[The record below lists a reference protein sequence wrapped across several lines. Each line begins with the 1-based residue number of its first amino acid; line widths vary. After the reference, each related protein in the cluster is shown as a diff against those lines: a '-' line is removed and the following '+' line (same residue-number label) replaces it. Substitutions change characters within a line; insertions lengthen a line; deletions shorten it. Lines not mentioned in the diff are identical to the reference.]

1 MLGVMTD
8 LITVIRSA
16 QARDDRPAGFRR
28 AGRPEGRAPRPVTAP
43 RALLAIVLTGQ
54 FMAVL
59 DASVVNVA
67 APAIHA
73 ELHASGAGLQ
83 LVIAG
88 YVITYAVLLVT
99 GARLGDIVGHRRM
112 FLAGLAAFTLA
123 SLGCGLATSTAMLVA
138 LRFIQGA
145 GAAAMIPQVLS
156 LIQRTFTG
164 TSRAGAM
171 RLYAAVIAGG
181 AVAGQV
187 AGGLLVTANL
197 FGSGWRAV
205 FLVNVPIGVA
215 LLATGARMLPHG
227 AADRRRGL
235 DPAGL
240 ALLTPAAVA
249 LVLPLVLGQSG
260 HWPVWGWICLAGSV
274 LLFGLFAVAE
284 RRLEARGGSPLIPGR
299 VLSLPG
305 VAMGVAALFVTMA
318 VFGGFFFAL
327 ALHLQ
332 GGLGDTP
339 LRAGLIFAP
348 SAATF
353 ALVSLNWQRLPRRL
367 HGALII
373 AGFAAYAAGLLCMAA
388 LLHGGGTGGVLL
400 YLALG
405 LTGAGMAAAFSPL
418 MTAVL
423 MRVPVAD
430 AADATGVVVTVN
442 QLAIV
447 IGVAT
452 FGTLYLNQAGP
463 LPSGGRYGPAE
474 HAAFTL
480 ASAHAVAVTFSALA
494 AVALA
499 GGILA
504 LIRALAARPARPA
517 RSTLGGPPLA
527 APAPVV
533 AATPAAAD
541 QPAAGGRLT
550 ANPAGKVGG
559 SWRGDLEDQGLR
571 CGDRGPDSCD
581 HGT

>member
-1 MLGVMTD
+1 MLRGMTD
-8 LITVIRSA
+8 LTTVARGP
-16 QARDDRPAGFRR
+16 ARDDRRAGFRR
-28 AGRPEGRAPRPVTAP
+28 AGRPGGRPPRGVTAP

-73 ELHASGAGLQ
+73 DLHASGAGLQ

-112 FLAGLAAFTLA
+112 FLAGLALFTLA
-123 SLGCGLATSTAMLVA
+123 SLGCGLAASTAMLVA

-181 AVAGQV
+181 AVAGQI

-227 AADRRRGL
+227 AADRGRGL

-249 LVLPLVLGQSG
+249 LVLPLVLGQPE
-260 HWPVWGWICLAGSV
+260 HWPVWGWICLGASA
-274 LLFGLFAVAE
+274 LLFGLFAVVE
-284 RRLEARGGSPLIPGR
+284 RRVAARGGSPLIPGR

-305 VAMGVAALFVTMA
+305 VTMGVAALFVTMA

-373 AGFAAYAAGLLCMAA
+373 AGFAAYAAGLLWMAA
-388 LLHGGGTGGVLL
+388 LLHGGGTGGVAL

-452 FGTLYLNQAGP
+452 FGTLYLNRAGA
-463 LPSGGRYGPAE
+463 LPASPAE

-480 ASAHAVAVTFSALA
+480 VSAHAVAVTFAALA
-494 AVALA
+494 AAALA
-499 GGILA
+499 GGV
-504 LIRALAARPARPA
+504 LAAGPGPGRPPVTDARDGRRRARGGQCSGGRQPGGRGSGWHPRRVATRPA
-517 RSTLGGPPLA
+517 
-527 APAPVV
+527 
-533 AATPAAAD
+533 
-541 QPAAGGRLT
+541 
-550 ANPAGKVGG
+550 
-559 SWRGDLEDQGLR
+559 
-571 CGDRGPDSCD
+571 
-581 HGT
+581 

>member
-1 MLGVMTD
+1 MPPGPGC
-8 LITVIRSA
+8 SSSS
-16 QARDDRPAGFRR
+16 PA
-28 AGRPEGRAPRPVTAP
+28 
-43 RALLAIVLTGQ
+43 
-54 FMAVL
+54 
-59 DASVVNVA
+59 
-67 APAIHA
+67 
-73 ELHASGAGLQ
+73 
-83 LVIAG
+83 

-112 FLAGLAAFTLA
+112 FLAGLALFTLA

-181 AVAGQV
+181 AVAGQI
-187 AGGLLVTANL
+187 AGGLLVTADL

-227 AADRRRGL
+227 AGDRRRGL
-235 DPAGL
+235 DLAGL
-240 ALLTPAAVA
+240 VLLTPAALA
-249 LVLPLVLGQSG
+249 LVLPLVLGQSE
-260 HWPVWGWICLAGSV
+260 HWPVWGWICLAASA
-274 LLFGLFAVAE
+274 LLFGLFAVVE
-284 RRLEARGGSPLIPGR
+284 RRVAARGGSPLIPGR

-305 VAMGVAALFVTMA
+305 VTLGVAGLFVTMA

-353 ALVSLNWQRLPRRL
+353 ALVSLNWQRLPRQL
-367 HGALII
+367 HGVLII
-373 AGFAAYAAGLLCMAA
+373 AGFAAYAAGLLGMAA
-388 LLHGGGTGGVLL
+388 LLHGGGTGGVAL

-452 FGTLYLNQAGP
+452 FGTLYLNLAGP
-463 LPSGGRYGPAE
+463 LPGSPAE

-480 ASAHAVAVTFSALA
+480 VSAHAVAVTFTALA
-494 AVALA
+494 AAALA
-499 GGILA
+499 GGVLA
-504 LIRALAARPARPA
+504 LVRALAARPPRSRGDARP
-517 RSTLGGPPLA
+517 RRCPGRLA
-527 APAPVV
+527 V
-533 AATPAAAD
+533 TM
-541 QPAAGGRLT
+541 AAGGLSRMRCRRRPGLGHDCMRT
-550 ANPAGKVGG
+550 QICLIGPGG
-559 SWRGDLEDQGLR
+559 YSARRGLR
-571 CGDRGPDSCD
+571 AEM
-581 HGT
+581 

>member
-1 MLGVMTD
+1 MLGGMTD
-8 LITVIRSA
+8 LTTVTRDHVPAGRRS
-16 QARDDRPAGFRR
+16 GFRR
-28 AGRPEGRAPRPVTAP
+28 AAGRPDGRAPGRLTAP

-73 ELHASGAGLQ
+73 DLHASGAGLQ

-99 GARLGDIVGHRRM
+99 GARLGDIVGHRRL
-112 FLAGLAAFTLA
+112 FLAGLALFTLA
-123 SLGCGLATSTAMLVA
+123 SLGCGLATSTGMLIV

-181 AVAGQV
+181 AVAGQIV
-187 AGGLLVTANL
+187 GGLLVTANL

-205 FLVNVPIGVA
+205 FLINVPIGVA
-215 LLATGARMLPHG
+215 LLATGARLLPHG
-227 AADRRRGL
+227 ARDRGRGL

-249 LVLPLVLGQSG
+249 LVLPLVLGQPE
-260 HWPVWGWICLAGSV
+260 HWPVWGWICLAASAV
-274 LLFGLFAVAE
+274 LFGLFAIVE
-284 RRLEARGGSPLIPGR
+284 RRVEARGGSPLIPGR

-305 VAMGVAALFVTMA
+305 VTMGVAALFVTMA

-353 ALVSLNWQRLPRRL
+353 ALVSLNWQRLPRQW

-373 AGFAAYAAGLLCMAA
+373 AGFAAYAAGLLCVAG

-400 YLALG
+400 YLALA

-442 QLAIV
+442 QLALV

-452 FGTLYLNQAGP
+452 FGTLYLNQAGQ
-463 LPSGGRYGPAE
+463 LPSSAAE

-480 ASAHAVAVTFSALA
+480 VSAHAVSVTFVVLAAA
-494 AVALA
+494 AVA
-499 GGILA
+499 GGVLA
-504 LIRALAARPARPA
+504 LARMLAARPA
-517 RSTLGGPPLA
+517 
-527 APAPVV
+527 PAPVTAVPAV
-533 AATPAAAD
+533 AASVPAGASPAAAD
-541 QPAAGGRLT
+541 PGGARD
-550 ANPAGKVGG
+550 A
-559 SWRGDLEDQGLR
+559 
-571 CGDRGPDSCD
+571 
-581 HGT
+581 

>member
-1 MLGVMTD
+1 MLAGMTD
-8 LITVIRSA
+8 LTTVIR
-16 QARDDRPAGFRR
+16 DHVPAGRR
-28 AGRPEGRAPRPVTAP
+28 SGSRRAAGRPEGRAPGRLTAP

-73 ELHASGAGLQ
+73 DLHASGAGLQ

-112 FLAGLAAFTLA
+112 FLAGLGLFTLA
-123 SLGCGLATSTAMLVA
+123 SLGCGLATSTGMLIA

-181 AVAGQV
+181 AVAGQIV
-187 AGGLLVTANL
+187 GGLLVTANL

-205 FLVNVPIGVA
+205 FLINVPIGVA
-215 LLATGARMLPHG
+215 LLATGGRLLPRG
-227 AADRRRGL
+227 AGDRGRGL

-249 LVLPLVLGQSG
+249 LVLPLVLGQPE
-260 HWPVWGWICLAGSV
+260 HWPVWGWICLAASAV
-274 LLFGLFAVAE
+274 LFGLCAIVE
-284 RRLEARGGSPLIPGR
+284 RRVEARGGSPLIPGR

-305 VAMGVAALFVTMA
+305 VTLGVAALFVTMA

-353 ALVSLNWQRLPRRL
+353 ALVSLNWQRLPRQW

-373 AGFAAYAAGLLCMAA
+373 AGFAAYAAGLLCAA
-388 LLHGGGTGGVLL
+388 GLLHGGGSGGVLL
-400 YLALG
+400 YLALA

-463 LPSGGRYGPAE
+463 LPAPAE

-480 ASAHAVAVTFSALA
+480 VSAHAVSVTFVFLAAA
-494 AVALA
+494 AVA
-499 GGILA
+499 GGVLA
-504 LIRALAARPARPA
+504 LARALAARPAR
-517 RSTLGGPPLA
+517 
-527 APAPVV
+527 APVTAV
-533 AATPAAAD
+533 PAAAD
-541 QPAAGGRLT
+541 SVPVGASPAAADPGGARD
-550 ANPAGKVGG
+550 A
-559 SWRGDLEDQGLR
+559 
-571 CGDRGPDSCD
+571 
-581 HGT
+581 

>member
-1 MLGVMTD
+1 MLGGMTD
-8 LITVIRSA
+8 LTTVTRGA
-16 QARDDRPAGFRR
+16 QARDDRRIGLRR
-28 AGRPEGRAPRPVTAP
+28 AGPRRSRAPRRLAAP
-43 RALLAIVLTGQ
+43 GVLLAIVLTGQ

-73 ELHASGAGLQ
+73 DLHASGAGLQ

-112 FLAGLAAFTLA
+112 FLAGLALFTVA
-123 SLGCGLATSTAMLVA
+123 SLGCGLATSTGMLVA

-181 AVAGQV
+181 AVAGQIV
-187 AGGLLVTANL
+187 GGLLVTANL

-205 FLVNVPIGVA
+205 FLINVPIGVA
-215 LLATGARMLPHG
+215 LLATGGRLLPHG
-227 AADRRRGL
+227 ARDQGRGL
-235 DPAGL
+235 DPVGL

-249 LVLPLVLGQSG
+249 LVLPLVLGQPE
-260 HWPVWGWICLAGSV
+260 HWPVWGWICLAASAV
-274 LLFGLFAVAE
+274 LFGLFAVVE
-284 RRLEARGGSPLIPGR
+284 RRLEARGGAPLIPGR

-305 VAMGVAALFVTMA
+305 VTLGVAALFVAMA

-353 ALVSLNWQRLPRRL
+353 ALVSLNWQRLPRQW
-367 HGALII
+367 HGGLII
-373 AGFAAYAAGLLCMAA
+373 AGFAAYAAGLLCAA
-388 LLHGGGTGGVLL
+388 GLLH
-400 YLALG
+400 YLALA

-442 QLAIV
+442 QLALV

-463 LPSGGRYGPAE
+463 LPAPAE

-480 ASAHAVAVTFSALA
+480 VSAHAVAVTFTVLA
-494 AVALA
+494 AAALA
-499 GGILA
+499 GGVLA
-504 LIRALAARPARPA
+504 LIRALAARPARVPVAAVPA
-517 RSTLGGPPLA
+517 LA
-527 APAPVV
+527 ASV
-533 AATPAAAD
+533 
-541 QPAAGGRLT
+541 
-550 ANPAGKVGG
+550 PAGAVPAGAVPAG
-559 SWRGDLEDQGLR
+559 AVPAGAG
-571 CGDRGPDSCD
+571 
-581 HGT
+581 